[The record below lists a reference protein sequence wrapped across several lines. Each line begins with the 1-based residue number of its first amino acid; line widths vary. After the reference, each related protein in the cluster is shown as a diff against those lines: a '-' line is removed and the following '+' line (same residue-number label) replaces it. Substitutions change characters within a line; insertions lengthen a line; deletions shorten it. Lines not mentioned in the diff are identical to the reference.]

1 MRRKAREILS
11 ALRVGEGALTADFQ
25 REYHMRLVDAVNT
38 LPDDELLNLINWLR
52 ADSAY
57 MTLRRAN
64 NDALK
69 ARSLMGWDVNT
80 DVLFQILNL
89 SQHQIYMTA
98 QAASSKKLAPPEPL
112 KHPLAEKS
120 RSGNGDASAFAKS
133 FLASARKNNEVDPP
147 NAP

>member
-1 MRRKAREILS
+1 
-11 ALRVGEGALTADFQ
+11 
-25 REYHMRLVDAVNT
+25 MRLVDAVNT